1 MADIKFL
8 QDIDFTGVTSK
19 NFVVESKANTSVSS
33 PITGQIIFDTASSV
47 NKLAYYDGSKWVQVP
62 SSTSNYTWTLQGDTN
77 PSSAVVVNSANTVDI
92 AGGTGISTALTTAS
106 GNLHT
111 LTVNNDKP
119 FDKIVVS
126 DGSTS
131 SDITNSGTITF
142 AGGGGVTVGESS
154 GTITITGPS
163 GTMTSWTVDATNGSS
178 QTVSN
183 GETVIFQTTNGSTK
197 ASISGTRAI
206 SIDAEYGPTTSG
218 KNLISV
224 APTTTAT
231 VDDDDQLLIETDT
244 STQADKHVNKIS
256 ASLLKSYIVD
266 GIATGM
272 TFKGAY
278 NASTAAGSPD
288 LGSNDGSPGVAL
300 VLGDTYVV
308 SAVGGT
314 GQFYSQPIEV
324 GDLII
329 VNTAHASGSQNVTAS
344 SFTIVNRNIDVATA
358 TTAGIASFPTADFSL
373 TPAGAVS
380 LNDQFQVS
388 STKIGSASQIPE
400 ITVNQH
406 GIVTDLKGVNVTIP
420 KAGKFMTTATSGNN
434 TTSLTYKHDLGAKC
448 IVQVY
453 AMTGETGS
461 KVPTNVVYADIQYV
475 DDNNI
480 KLNFASAKGDDD
492 FGVAIEPV
500 VV

>member
-19 NFVVESKANTSVSS
+19 NFVVESENAPSTGAIK
-33 PITGQIIFDTASSV
+33 GQIILDTTSNAD
-47 NKLAYYDGSKWVQVP
+47 KLAYYDGSKWVQVP
-62 SSTSNYTWTLQGDTN
+62 GATSYTWSLDGDTN
-77 PSSAVVVNSANTVDI
+77 PGNTVTVNSANTVDI

-111 LTVNNDKP
+111 LTVTNNKP
-119 FDKIVVS
+119 FDKIIVS
-126 DGSTS
+126 DGTNTTN
-131 SDITNSGTITF
+131 ITNDDTITF
-142 AGGGGVTVGESS
+142 SGAGGVSVGENN

-163 GTMTSWTVDATNGSS
+163 GTMSSWTLAATNGSS
-178 QTVSN
+178 QTVGD
-183 GETVIFQTTNGSTK
+183 GETVTFSTSNGSTK
-197 ASISGTRAI
+197 ASITGTRTI
-206 SIDAEYGPTTSG
+206 SFDAEYGPTTSG

-224 APTTTAT
+224 APSTTAT
-231 VDDDDQLLIETDT
+231 VVDDDQLLIETDT
-244 STQADKHVNKIS
+244 GTTTSKHVNKIS
-256 ASLLKSYIVD
+256 ASLLKSYIVS

-278 NASTAAGSPD
+278 DASTPAGSPD

-308 SAVGGT
+308 DAVGGT
-314 GQFYSQPIEV
+314 GQFYGLDIEI

-329 VNTAHASGSQNVTAS
+329 VNTAHASGATNVTAS

-358 TTAGIASFPTADFSL
+358 TTAGIASFPTADFTL
-373 TPAGAVS
+373 TSAGAVS
-380 LNDQFQVS
+380 LNDQFTVS
-388 STKIGSASQIPE
+388 STKIGSSSQIPE

-420 KAGKFMTTATSGNN
+420 KAGKFMTTASSGNN
-434 TTSLTYKHDLGAKC
+434 STTLTYTHNLGAKC

-480 KLNFASAKGDDD
+480 KLNFASAKADDD